1 MVEIVEGSERRFD
14 RRMAAI
20 RTTDRPWASRA
31 RAVGYEFVIGTLA
44 IRAPNWMNRRQVDD
58 VEAHR
63 ANLRQTPF
71 GFAQCRRLAGNR
83 ALRARK
89 HLVPCA
95 EARARPVGYHLKQRR
110 TCIGVRALAVP
121 HSDFRQFRYRDDLN
135 GAARVDGR

>member
-14 RRMAAI
+14 GRVAAV
-20 RTTDRPWASRA
+20 RAPDRPWASGPRA
-31 RAVGYEFVIGTLA
+31 GGRQLVIGTLA
-44 IRAPNWMNRRQVDD
+44 IRAPDRMNRRQVDN

-71 GFAQCRRLAGNR
+71 GFAQCRRLAGIH

-95 EARARPVGYHLKQRR
+95 EARARPVRYYFEE
-110 TCIGVRALAVP
+110 CWAWIGLGPLSRP
-121 HSDFRQFRYRDDLN
+121 HSEFRH
-135 GAARVDGR
+135 

>member
-14 RRMAAI
+14 GRVAAV
-20 RTTDRPWASRA
+20 RAPDCPWASWA
-31 RAVGYEFVIGTLA
+31 RAVRYEFVIGTLA
-44 IRAPNWMNRRQVDD
+44 VRAPNRMNRRQVDD

-71 GFAQCRRLAGNR
+71 GFAQCRRLAGNS

-95 EARARPVGYHLKQRR
+95 ETRARPVGYHIEQRR
-110 TCIGVRALAVP
+110 TCIGFRALAVP
-121 HSDFRQFRYRDDLN
+121 HSDFRQ
-135 GAARVDGR
+135 